1 MPDDQKNGWNM
12 ENQLWTP
19 RWINWLYEESQK
31 PLKEGGNF
39 NGAVYEQAM
48 TLGDE
53 VRRDAVHVGETVEE
67 DNEQLGDLLSNP

>member
-1 MPDDQKNGWNM
+1 M
-12 ENQLWTP
+12 
-19 RWINWLYEESQK
+19 YEESQK

-53 VRRDAVHVGETVEE
+53 VRRDAVHVGENVE